1 MKSFFKVL
9 LVSLGLFLSTTAPAA
24 TEQYGTLL
32 SGSFQPSEP
41 FASLDVTGSGSVY
54 NFTLTAYDLNAIFAP
69 GSFIGA
75 VAADIDPN
83 TSVVI
88 SNVSGGAP
96 VSFSPGGGPTGAFEF
111 RFDLTGPQAAR
122 LTANETV
129 SWTATFANPVSFE
142 GEQFALHV
150 QGLTEAQGGSA
161 WYVNTSPVPEPETY
175 GLLLSG
181 LGLIA
186 FIARRKKKLE

>member
-1 MKSFFKVL
+1 MKSLFKVL
-9 LVSLGLFLSTTAPAA
+9 LVSLGLFLSTGASAA

-32 SGSFQPSEP
+32 SGSYQPSEP

-54 NFTLTAYDLNAIFAP
+54 NFTLTAYDLNALFTSGA
-69 GSFIGA
+69 FIGA

-83 TSVVI
+83 SSVTI
-88 SNVSGGAP
+88 SNVTGDAP
-96 VSFSPGGGPTGAFEF
+96 VSFANGGGPTGAFEF
-111 RFDLTGPQAAR
+111 RFDLTGPQQAR

-129 SWTATFANPVSFE
+129 SWTATFANPVTFE

-161 WYVNTSPVPEPETY
+161 WYTNTSPVPEPETY
-175 GLLLSG
+175 GMLLAG
-181 LGLIA
+181 LGMIG
-186 FIARRKKKLE
+186 FVARRKNKQS

>member
-1 MKSFFKVL
+1 MKFFRKVL
-9 LVSLGLFLSTTAPAA
+9 LIASLLMSTSAFAV

-32 SGSFQPSEP
+32 AGSFQPAEP

-54 NFTLTAYDLNAIFAP
+54 NFTLSAYDLNAIFTTGA
-69 GSFIGA
+69 FIGA
-75 VAADIDPN
+75 VAVDLGP
-83 TSVVI
+83 SLVPVI
-88 SNVSGGAP
+88 SNVTGDAP
-96 VSFSPGGGPTGAFEF
+96 VTYSPGGGPTGAFEF
-111 RFDLTGPQAAR
+111 RFDLTGPKQAR

-175 GLLLSG
+175 GMLLFG
-181 LGLIA
+181 IGMIG
-186 FIARRKKKLE
+186 FVARRKKNLS

>member
-1 MKSFFKVL
+1 MKSLFKVL
-9 LVSLGLFLSTTAPAA
+9 LVSLGLFLSTTVPA
-24 TEQYGTLL
+24 EEYGTLL
-32 SGSFQPSEP
+32 AGSYQPAVP
-41 FASLDVTGSGSVY
+41 FANLDVTGSGSVY
-54 NFTLTAYDLNAIFAP
+54 NFTLTAYDLDAIFTT

-83 TSVVI
+83 TGVVI

-111 RFDLTGPQAAR
+111 RFDLTGPQQAR

-150 QGLTEAQGGSA
+150 QGMTEAQGGSA

-175 GLLLSG
+175 GMLLSG

-186 FIARRKKKLE
+186 FIARRKKDQS